1 MTKESMSY
9 FPYSNCAILKKK
21 KKKKI
26 FQDVEY
32 GRNMTSDCTIRK
44 K

>member
-21 KKKKI
+21 EKKED
-26 FQDVEY
+26 FS
-32 GRNMTSDCTIRK
+32 GC
-44 K
+44 